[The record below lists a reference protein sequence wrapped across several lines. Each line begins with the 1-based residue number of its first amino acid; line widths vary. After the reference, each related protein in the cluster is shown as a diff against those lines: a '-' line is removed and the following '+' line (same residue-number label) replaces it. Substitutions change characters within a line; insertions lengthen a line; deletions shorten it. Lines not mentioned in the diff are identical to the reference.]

1 MPDSLMY
8 QSDGFVVLESNQPEQ
23 FLTEAELLHKLKACL
38 SQLQEELPR
47 DLQKFTTLE
56 DQAKSL
62 METSCELDL
71 GPGAFLQ
78 WYIVR
83 LEKS

>member
-1 MPDSLMY
+1 MY
-8 QSDGFVVLESNQPEQ
+8 QSDGFVVLEPNQPEQ
-23 FLTEAELLHKLKACL
+23 FLTEAELLDKLKACL
-38 SQLQEELPR
+38 SQRQEELPR

-56 DQAKSL
+56 DQAKYL

-71 GPGAFLQ
+71 GPGTFLQ
-78 WYIVR
+78 WYVVR

>member
-8 QSDGFVVLESNQPEQ
+8 QSDGFVVLEPNQPEQ
-23 FLTEAELLHKLKACL
+23 FLTEAELLDKLKARL
-38 SQLQEELPR
+38 SESQEELPR

-56 DQAKSL
+56 DQAKYL

-71 GPGAFLQ
+71 GPGTFLQ
-78 WYIVR
+78 WYVVR

>member
-8 QSDGFVVLESNQPEQ
+8 QSDGFVVLEPNQPEQ
-23 FLTEAELLHKLKACL
+23 FLTEAELLDKLKARL
-38 SQLQEELPR
+38 SESQEELPR

-56 DQAKSL
+56 DQAKYL

-71 GPGAFLQ
+71 GPGTFFQ
-78 WYIVR
+78 WYVVR

>member
-8 QSDGFVVLESNQPEQ
+8 QSDGFVVLEANQPEQ
-23 FLTEAELLHKLKACL
+23 FLTEAELLDKLKACL
-38 SQLQEELPR
+38 SESQGELPR

-56 DQAKSL
+56 DQAKYL
-62 METSCELDL
+62 MDTSCELDL
-71 GPGAFLQ
+71 GPGTFLQ
-78 WYIVR
+78 WYVVR

>member
-1 MPDSLMY
+1 MPDSVMY
-8 QSDGFVVLESNQPEQ
+8 QSDGFVVLEANQPEQ
-23 FLTEAELLHKLKACL
+23 FLTEVELLDKLKACL
-38 SQLQEELPR
+38 SECQEELPR

-56 DQAKSL
+56 DQAKYL

-71 GPGAFLQ
+71 GPGTFLQ
-78 WYIVR
+78 WYVVR